1 VKFAFSEDQRLLAE
15 TLSELL
21 AAECSHEALAGAWE
35 SDAGRVPG
43 LWERLA
49 EMGVLGATVPEAQGG
64 LGFDEVDVVLML
76 EELGRF
82 ACPEPVAEVLSVAAP
97 LLAEVGG
104 ESAEHW
110 LPRIAAG
117 EARVALGFDSEPYV
131 AGAAHADLLIL
142 QRGDE
147 VHALSPESV
156 KLQAVDS
163 VDGARRLYDVDWS
176 PTPATRLAA
185 GDAGAALAARAWNRA
200 ANAAAAQLLGLG
212 RQLIDLSVEYAK
224 GRVQFGQPIGAFQ
237 AVKHHI
243 ANALTKLEF
252 ARPPVYFAAHS
263 LANGMPTCDL
273 DVSTAKALASDAAQ
287 LCSRVALQCHGAIAY
302 TYEYQAHMWMKRVL
316 VLRESAGSARWHR
329 KRAAAVLLDD
339 DREAS

>member
-15 TLSELL
+15 ALSELL
-21 AAECSHEALAGAWE
+21 AAECSHEAVADAWQSE
-35 SDAGRVPG
+35 EGRIAG
-43 LWERLA
+43 LWEKLA
-49 EMGVLGATVPEAQGG
+49 EMGVLGASVPEAQGG

-82 ACPEPVAEVLSVAAP
+82 ACPEPIADAVSVAAP

-104 ESAEHW
+104 KSAEHW
-110 LPRIAAG
+110 LPRIATG
-117 EARVALGFDSEPYV
+117 EARVAIGFDAEPHV
-131 AGAAHADLLIL
+131 AGAGHADLLIL

-147 VHALSPESV
+147 VHALPPDAV

-163 VDGARRLYDVDWS
+163 VDGARRLYSVDWS
-176 PTPATRLAA
+176 PAPATRLA
-185 GDAGAALAARAWNRA
+185 GGSEGAALSARAWNRA

-263 LANGMPTCDL
+263 LATALPSCDL
-273 DVSTAKALASDAAQ
+273 DVSTAKALTSDAAQ

-302 TYEYQAHMWMKRVL
+302 TYEYQAHMWMKRIL

-329 KRAAAVLLDD
+329 KRAAAILLDSD
-339 DREAS
+339 AHVP